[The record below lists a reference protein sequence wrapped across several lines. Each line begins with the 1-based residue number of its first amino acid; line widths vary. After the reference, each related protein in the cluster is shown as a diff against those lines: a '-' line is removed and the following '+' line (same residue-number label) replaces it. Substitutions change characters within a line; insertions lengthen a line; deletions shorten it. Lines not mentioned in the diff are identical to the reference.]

1 METSK
6 KTVKAIAALRSEL
19 PASPDAGLN
28 ETLNLSTADVVEFI
42 ESADNDNLELV
53 QELAELEAHN
63 RTPEG
68 RGELT
73 FRKAYRAARRA
84 YRSSVAA
91 ATELLEV
98 VEGALLEFFEARI
111 TRDSDIDMSLVRVLA
126 DGEPTIVASTMII
139 KDPKL
144 GRLRVELQSYYRKE
158 GNFDSVR
165 VVVRNR
171 WGKTLLWAGDEG
183 GGPAAAIE
191 EFAYWAARQK

>member
-19 PASPDAGLN
+19 PASPDAGVT

-42 ESADNDNLELV
+42 ESTNNDNLELV

-73 FRKAYRAARRA
+73 FRKAYRTARKA

-98 VEGALLEFFEARI
+98 VEGALLEFFEPRCL
-111 TRDSDIDMSLVRVLA
+111 RDSDIDMSLVRVLA
-126 DGEPTIVASTMII
+126 DGEPTIAASTMII

-144 GRLRVELQSYYRKE
+144 GRLRAELQSYYRDE

-165 VVVRNR
+165 VVIRNR
-171 WGKTLLWAGDEG
+171 WGKTLLWAGGEG
-183 GGPAAAIE
+183 GGATAAIE
-191 EFAYWAARQK
+191 EFAYWAARQ